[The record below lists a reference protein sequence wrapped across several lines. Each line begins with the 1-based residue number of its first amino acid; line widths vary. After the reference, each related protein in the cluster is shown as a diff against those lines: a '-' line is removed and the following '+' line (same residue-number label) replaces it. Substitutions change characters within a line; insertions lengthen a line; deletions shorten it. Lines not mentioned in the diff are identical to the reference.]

1 MLNKIGC
8 TIEKFR
14 AVEEFKDKI
23 NRIQRELLTDF
34 HLLINHT
41 ESLVQKRMEAKKN
54 IEALK
59 NELHT
64 LSTN

>member
-1 MLNKIGC
+1 MGC

-41 ESLVQKRMEAKKN
+41 ENLVQKRMETKKN